1 MQIGRFNLQIEL
13 RQHIETTACV
23 SNLQI
28 ETFCT
33 LGRLD
38 LQTETA
44 NVSNLQIGFQSVDWV
59 PICRLRRSAH
69 WDQHINRNPN
79 ERRRYHCQISAVFLQ
94 LHYDYFQYY
103 VESRLCSEPTTAV
116 VVVVGAVAKQIGSR
130 CLRAVRG
137 WETSRQPSP
146 RSGWGIA
153 TLSPPPRPP
162 AVTADM

>member
-1 MQIGRFNLQIEL
+1 MLATWAYVSGFNLQIGRFNLQIEL

-69 WDQHINRNPN
+69 WDQHIPAMRHAP
-79 ERRRYHCQISAVFLQ
+79 H
-94 LHYDYFQYY
+94 
-103 VESRLCSEPTTAV
+103 
-116 VVVVGAVAKQIGSR
+116 
-130 CLRAVRG
+130 
-137 WETSRQPSP
+137 
-146 RSGWGIA
+146 
-153 TLSPPPRPP
+153 TLSGSSNEL
-162 AVTADM
+162 